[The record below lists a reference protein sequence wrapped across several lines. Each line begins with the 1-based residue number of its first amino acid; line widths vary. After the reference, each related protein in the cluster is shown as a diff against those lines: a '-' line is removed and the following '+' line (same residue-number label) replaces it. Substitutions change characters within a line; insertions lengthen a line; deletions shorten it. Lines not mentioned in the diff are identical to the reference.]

1 MFSIDKAIALEELE
15 KNSEYT
21 VYIQNRIIEIE
32 DIFEKNENII
42 LSQRELE
49 LFLNGVKIGT
59 KNSDGIYKIYDE
71 KQTFIGLGEVN
82 SNRLKRDVVI

>member
-1 MFSIDKAIALEELE
+1 MKTYL
-15 KNSEYT
+15 K
-21 VYIQNRIIEIE
+21 
-32 DIFEKNENII
+32 KNENII

>member
-1 MFSIDKAIALEELE
+1 ME
-15 KNSEYT
+15 KNSEDT

-82 SNRLKRDVVI
+82 SNMLKRDVVI

>member
-1 MFSIDKAIALEELE
+1 ME
-15 KNSEYT
+15 KNSEDT